1 MSKQEIKII
10 TKIIREL
17 SFFLMIHGHK
27 DFQLETLN
35 DPKTTTVF
43 IRLKEPKEAFLKH
56 MQEKLNREREMEV
69 ETYGWELLGD
79 IDEQSDFAILGSLI
93 DEMTYQKDK
102 DDVIIKLVRT
112 NRYLD
117 DKK

>member
-1 MSKQEIKII
+1 MSKQEVKII

-17 SFFLMIHGHK
+17 SFFLMLHGHK
-27 DFQLETLN
+27 DFIMETKN
-35 DPKTTTVF
+35 TPKTTMFLIT
-43 IRLKEPKEAFLKH
+43 LHDAKESFLTH

-93 DEMTYQKDK
+93 DTMKYEQKASK
-102 DDVIIKLVRT
+102 TIITLVRT
-112 NRYLD
+112 NRYIEES
-117 DKK
+117 

>member
-1 MSKQEIKII
+1 MNKQEVKIL

-17 SFFLMIHGHK
+17 SFFLMLHGHK
-27 DFQLETLN
+27 DFILETKN
-35 DPKTTTVF
+35 TPKTTQFLIT
-43 IRLKEPKEAFLKH
+43 LHDAKESFLKH

-79 IDEQSDFAILGSLI
+79 IDEHSDFAILGSLI
-93 DEMTYQKDK
+93 DSMDYTQHATKT
-102 DDVIIKLVRT
+102 VVTLVRK

-117 DKK
+117 ES